1 MSAKPSVPE
10 KPSVSA
16 ASPLL
21 ISRED
26 AAAMLGVAVE
36 TFDRQR
42 RAGKTPAPVR
52 IGGRLLFRRA
62 DLDAWV
68 AMGCPDRAEFDAR
81 TDAGTSEKP
90 SPRRRR

>member
-1 MSAKPSVPE
+1 
-10 KPSVSA
+10 
-16 ASPLL
+16 L
-21 ISRED
+21 ISRDD
-26 AAAMLGVAVE
+26 AAATLGVAVE

-42 RAGKTPAPVR
+42 RAGKTPAPVK

-68 AMGCPDRAEFDAR
+68 GMGCPDRAEFEAR
-81 TDAGTSEKP
+81 TADLSDSKP